1 MNFHYLVKYI
11 SRRLHTIILQH
22 IWESGITESYCAR
35 ASFSD
40 QFEPDRIFTIFSDI
54 LPFSKYASSL
64 GASFGD
70 TTSVCLRPPVILTV
84 NTKFIYTMV
93 SAADRCFVIGP
104 VRLSPPVHFRHTYS
118 ITPAGKEWEDT
129 VPICEFNDLFDCIL
143 LLCNLCREDEITA
156 EMLIA
161 ENCIDSGTEDEL
173 QQSFSELVFEN
184 REEGKRHNPY
194 DQELREFSSI
204 ENGDPDRLKKSL
216 EEDYTGEVGLLA
228 DEPLRNA
235 KNRAIVVVALACR
248 AAMRGGIVPETAYSL
263 SDSYIQKIE
272 KCKDI
277 PSVFHLFHTAEY
289 EYAQMVKE
297 LKERKKGIP
306 VSDRNP
312 YIDKCKNYIF
322 SHLHGRITVH
332 EIADAIG
339 LNAGYLSELF
349 HKYEHITLTE
359 YIRREKI
366 SLAKN
371 LLTYSEY
378 SYSEIATYLGF
389 SSQSHLGKYFR
400 AATGMTM
407 RQYRNTYGVRAFE
420 SGKSLFTGK

>member
-1 MNFHYLVKYI
+1 MNIHYLMKYI
-11 SRRLHTIILQH
+11 SCRLHTIIRQR
-22 IWESGITESYCAR
+22 IQKSGITDSYCAR
-35 ASFSD
+35 VSFKD
-40 QFEPDRIFTIFSDI
+40 QFEPDRIFTIFADAQ
-54 LPFSKYASSL
+54 ASSKDDL
-64 GASFGD
+64 SGGSSSGNAAG
-70 TTSVCLRPPVILTV
+70 VCLMHPVILTV
-84 NTKFIYTMV
+84 SARFVYALV
-93 SAADRCFVIGP
+93 PAADRRFIIGP
-104 VRLSPPVHFRHTYS
+104 VRLSPSVRFRHTHS
-118 ITPAGKEWEDT
+118 APPADRDWADT
-129 VPICEFNDLFDCIL
+129 VPVCGFNDLADCVL

-161 ENCIDSGTEDEL
+161 ENCIDPDTGDEL
-173 QQSFSELVFEN
+173 RQSFSELVFEN
-184 REEGKRHNPY
+184 REKGKSHNPY

-204 ENGDPDRLKKSL
+204 ENGDPARLKKSL

-248 AAMRGGIVPETAYSL
+248 AAMRGGVVPEAAYSL

-297 LKERKKGIP
+297 LKKRREGIP

-312 YIDKCKNYIF
+312 HIDKCKNYIF
-322 SHLHGRITVH
+322 SHLHGRISVRG
-332 EIADAIG
+332 IADAIG

-349 HKYEHITLTE
+349 HECENVTLTE

-378 SYSEIATYLGF
+378 TCSEIATYLGF

-400 AATGMTM
+400 DATGMTM
-407 RQYRNTYGVRAFE
+407 RQYRTACGVRTFE
-420 SGKSLFTGK
+420 SGKSPFTGE

>member
-1 MNFHYLVKYI
+1 MNYHYLMKYI
-11 SRRLHTIILQH
+11 SCRLHTIVRQRIQK
-22 IWESGITESYCAR
+22 SGITNSYCAR
-35 ASFSD
+35 VSFKD
-40 QFEPDRIFTIFSDI
+40 QFEPDRIFSIFADAQ
-54 LPFSKYASSL
+54 ASSRD
-64 GASFGD
+64 GFSGGSSSGD
-70 TTSVCLRPPVILTV
+70 AAGGCLTHPVILTV
-84 NTKFIYTMV
+84 GARFVYAMV
-93 SAADRCFVIGP
+93 PAADRCFIIGP
-104 VRLSPPVHFRHTYS
+104 VRLSPPARFRHTYS
-118 ITPAGKEWEDT
+118 ASPADGDWADT
-129 VPICEFNDLFDCIL
+129 VPVCEFNDLADCVL
-143 LLCNLCREDEITA
+143 LLCNLCRKDEITA

-161 ENCIDSGTEDEL
+161 ENCIDSGAGDEL

-184 REEGKRHNPY
+184 REKGKSHNPY

-204 ENGDPDRLKKSL
+204 ENGDPARLKKSL
-216 EEDYTGEVGLLA
+216 EEDYTGEVGILA

-297 LKERKKGIP
+297 LKERKEGIP
-306 VSDRNP
+306 SSDRNP

-339 LNAGYLSELF
+339 LNTAYLSELF
-349 HKYEHITLTE
+349 HECENITLTQ

-420 SGKSLFTGK
+420 SGKSPFTGE

>member
-1 MNFHYLVKYI
+1 MNIHYLIKYI
-11 SRRLHTIILQH
+11 SCRLHTIVRQRIQK
-22 IWESGITESYCAR
+22 SGMTDSYCAR
-35 ASFSD
+35 VSFKD
-40 QFEPDRIFTIFSDI
+40 QFEPDRIFTIFADAQ
-54 LPFSKYASSL
+54 ASSKD
-64 GASFGD
+64 GFSGGSSSGNTAG
-70 TTSVCLRPPVILTV
+70 VCLMHPVILTV
-84 NTKFIYTMV
+84 DARFVYAMV
-93 SAADRCFVIGP
+93 PAADRCFIIGP
-104 VRLSPPVHFRHTYS
+104 VRLSPPVRFRHTYS
-118 ITPAGKEWEDT
+118 APPADGDWADT
-129 VPICEFNDLFDCIL
+129 VPVCEFNDLADCVL
-143 LLCNLCREDEITA
+143 LLCNLCRENEITE

-161 ENCIDSGTEDEL
+161 ENCIDSGAGDEL

-194 DQELREFSSI
+194 DQELREFTSI

-216 EEDYTGEVGLLA
+216 EEDYTGEVGILA

-297 LKERKKGIP
+297 LKERKEGIP
-306 VSDRNP
+306 SSDRNP

-339 LNAGYLSELF
+339 LNTAYLSELF
-349 HKYEHITLTE
+349 HECENITLTQ

-378 SYSEIATYLGF
+378 SYSEISTYLGF

-420 SGKSLFTGK
+420 SGKSPFTGE